1 MTSGTSPARLHT
13 AASAVYLRSR
23 IAETVLNGE

>member
-13 AASAVYLRSR
+13 AAVYLRSR